1 MNNKGILGSK
11 KNTPHVFIFLES
23 TFSPNMITFF
33 MSLRLPSTNLGGLK
47 DKFPCDRK
55 NCFYGSLEKRSKVK
69 KFKIY
74 LTSLQK
80 TYIKRSFEIFKICRN
95 VAPFF
100 IQSVLMEINNLG
112 GFFRLHNCKDKIN
125 VRFKQRNT
133 EQLWFDIDF
142 ILFSRFLDQYL
153 LQKWMYLA

>member
-47 DKFPCDRK
+47 DKFPCDGK

-112 GFFRLHNCKDKIN
+112 GFLRLHNCKDKIN
-125 VRFKQRNT
+125 VLNKEIQSSSDLILILSF
-133 EQLWFDIDF
+133 FPDF
-142 ILFSRFLDQYL
+142 QTNIFS
-153 LQKWMYLA
+153 KSECT